1 MNWKRFFAAV
11 FALLVVLSLSSTR
24 VNAQNSTTGDI
35 AGVVTDPS
43 GATVPGAKVSLK
55 DETKGNTQETTT
67 NKDGVYHFYLLA
79 PGPYTVTVSATG
91 FQSFSRHANAAVGQ
105 IASLNISLT
114 LGAATSTVTVTEA
127 APLIQTENGDTSTSL
142 SAQQVSNVPNPGND
156 LTAIAQLAPGVVVNS
171 QGGYGNVEAF
181 GLPATSNLFTMDG
194 MDDNDPFL
202 NLGNSGA
209 TNLLLGSNEVQEADV
224 VSNAYS
230 GSFGT
235 FSGLQVN
242 YITKSG
248 GNQYHGNAV
257 YYWNGS
263 AMNAND
269 WFNND
274 NGLPKPF
281 SNANQWAAS
290 FGGPVIKDKVFFF
303 VNTEGLRVLIPVPST
318 IPVPSQAFEGSVVEN
333 LQALGD
339 TASIPYYC
347 QNLSL
352 VSGDGTPITCPAA
365 VPGAGSGIFNIFNGA
380 KNYGTAVNSFGGGGC
395 DNVGPGTGAGA
406 GTIFNSFS
414 ATNPCTLSMRTTP
427 VTFAPEWQ
435 IAGRLDWNAGNNDR
449 VYMRMQY
456 DHGVQPTYTDP
467 LNPIFNAQSDQPEY
481 QGQLNWTHTFSPTLT
496 NQFLFATTWY
506 SAIFESVD
514 QSAALAAF
522 PRKYDCRRRSAA
534 LYRWN

>member
-11 FALLVVLSLSSTR
+11 FALLVVLSLGSTK
-24 VNAQNSTTGDI
+24 VGAQTTTTGDI

-55 DETKGNTQETTT
+55 DETKGNTQESTT
-67 NKDGVYHFYLLA
+67 NKDGVYHFYLLS
-79 PGPYTVTVSATG
+79 PGPYTLTVSATG
-91 FQSFSRHANAAVGQ
+91 FQSFSRHSNVAVGQ
-105 IASLNISLT
+105 IATMNVQLT
-114 LGAATSTVTVTEA
+114 LGASTTSVTVTEA
-127 APLIQTENGDTSTSL
+127 APLIQTENGDTSTAL
-142 SAQQVSNVPNPGND
+142 SQQQISNVPNPGND

-263 AMNAND
+263 ALNAND
-269 WFNND
+269 WFNGNAA
-274 NGLPKPF
+274 PVQAKPF

-290 FGGPVIKDKVFFF
+290 FGGPIKKDKLFFF
-303 VNTEGLRVLIPVPST
+303 VNTEGLRVLIPVPAT
-318 IPVPSQAFEGSVVEN
+318 IAVPSTGFEGSVVQN
-333 LQALGD
+333 LTALGD

-347 QNLSL
+347 QGLTLTAMNGAS
-352 VSGDGTPITCPAA
+352 VTCPAG
-365 VPGAGSGIFNIFNGA
+365 VPGAGAGIFNLFNGA
-380 KNYGTAVNSFGGGGC
+380 KGYATNSQNSLRWRRLRRDLG
-395 DNVGPGTGAGA
+395 NPGPGVGAPG
-406 GTIFNSFS
+406 IF
-414 ATNPCTLSMRTTP
+414 
-427 VTFAPEWQ
+427 
-435 IAGRLDWNAGNNDR
+435 
-449 VYMRMQY
+449 
-456 DHGVQPTYTDP
+456 
-467 LNPIFNAQSDQPEY
+467 
-481 QGQLNWTHTFSPTLT
+481 
-496 NQFLFATTWY
+496 
-506 SAIFESVD
+506 D
-514 QSAALAAF
+514 QSPGQQTPARCLCAQ
-522 PRKYDCRRRSAA
+522 RRSASRRNGKLQA
-534 LYRWN
+534 GSTGTSG